1 MEMEDLLLV
10 ARMTGLAGT
19 LDQAIQHL
27 CSLVDAMVERRLGG
41 GCQAGIAVLG
51 MDRLFSG

>member
-1 MEMEDLLLV
+1 MEDLLLV

-27 CSLVDAMVERRLGG
+27 CSLVDAMVERRQGG
-41 GCQAGIAVLG
+41 GCQAGIAALD